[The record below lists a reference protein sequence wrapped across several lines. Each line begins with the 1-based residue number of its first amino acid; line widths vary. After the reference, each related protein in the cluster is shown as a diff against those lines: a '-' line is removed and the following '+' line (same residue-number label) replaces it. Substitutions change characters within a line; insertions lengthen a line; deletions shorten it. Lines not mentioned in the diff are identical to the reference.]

1 MNLKAMEHNQ
11 FHGKVIVLFKELMQM
26 VEDGVFVNN
35 LSFGVGQPK
44 TWLNRVKE
52 LNKQSTN
59 LSFADKMISLPYGL
73 ESPSLILPSELETF
87 VNLIVSR
94 DIEKFDELAAKFW
107 LFVILSE
114 NPELKK
120 SLWIFN
126 GSWGTGEES
135 YPQLLVHQYQKTD
148 GPALR
153 ILGNPWN
160 QRCDLSHAPRGSLLA
175 RAGCLS
181 AQPESERGVRHG
193 DDRAGYR
200 RPLEFG
206 SREARHGCLRPRL
219 EIDGAGRRSLVD

>member
-1 MNLKAMEHNQ
+1 MKKLVIIFLIFGVFSMNLKAMEHNQ

-120 SLWIFN
+120 SL
-126 GSWGTGEES
+126 
-135 YPQLLVHQYQKTD
+135 
-148 GPALR
+148 
-153 ILGNPWN
+153 
-160 QRCDLSHAPRGSLLA
+160 
-175 RAGCLS
+175 
-181 AQPESERGVRHG
+181 
-193 DDRAGYR
+193 
-200 RPLEFG
+200 
-206 SREARHGCLRPRL
+206 
-219 EIDGAGRRSLVD
+219 

>member
-120 SLWIFN
+120 SL
-126 GSWGTGEES
+126 
-135 YPQLLVHQYQKTD
+135 
-148 GPALR
+148 
-153 ILGNPWN
+153 
-160 QRCDLSHAPRGSLLA
+160 
-175 RAGCLS
+175 
-181 AQPESERGVRHG
+181 
-193 DDRAGYR
+193 
-200 RPLEFG
+200 
-206 SREARHGCLRPRL
+206 
-219 EIDGAGRRSLVD
+219 